1 MEQPELDA
9 LVRRCQQTLPDDTR
23 AFEQLV
29 ALYKERVFA
38 TAYRI
43 MGNRQE
49 AEDQAQE
56 VFVKVYRNIRRLDDP
71 GTITSWIY
79 RITTNTCYDALTQ
92 QRRRPQTQPLTPTTP
107 DGDEEP
113 RYADERTPTPEQ
125 AVLQHELRRCLEA
138 ALSELD
144 TMGRTAL
151 VLRDIEDRSYQE
163 IADALAIG
171 LSAVKMRIHRT
182 RLAFQQMLDRVC
194 PGVARPARTSDSTV

>member
-1 MEQPELDA
+1 MEQPALEA

-29 ALYKERVFA
+29 ALYKDRIFA

-43 MGNRQE
+43 MHNRQE

-56 VFVKVYRNIRRLDDP
+56 VFLKVYRSIRRLDDP
-71 GTITSWIY
+71 ATFTAWIY
-79 RITTNTCYDALTQ
+79 RITAHTCYDALSQ
-92 QRRRPQTQPLTPTTP
+92 QRRRPHTQPLTPLDSA
-107 DGDEEP
+107 DGDEL

-125 AVLQHELRRCLEA
+125 AALQHELRRCLET
-138 ALSELD
+138 ALGELD
-144 TMGRTAL
+144 TVGRTAL

-182 RLAFQQMLDRVC
+182 RLAFQQMLERVC
-194 PGVARPARTSDSTV
+194 PGVARTVRTGDTA

>member
-1 MEQPELDA
+1 MEQSALEA

-29 ALYKERVFA
+29 ALYKDRIFA

-43 MGNRQE
+43 MDHRQE
-49 AEDQAQE
+49 AEDQTQE
-56 VFVKVYRNIRRLDDP
+56 IFVKVYRHIRRLDDP
-71 GTITSWIY
+71 ATFNSWIY
-79 RITTNTCYDALTQ
+79 RIAANTCYDALTQ
-92 QRRRPQTQPLTPTTP
+92 QRRRPATQPLAPIMP

-113 RYADERTPTPEQ
+113 RYADERIPTPEE
-125 AVLQHELRRCLEA
+125 AALRRELRRCLEA
-138 ALSELD
+138 ALAELD
-144 TMGRTAL
+144 TIGRTAL

-171 LSAVKMRIHRT
+171 LSAVKMRVHRT

-194 PGVARPARTSDSTV
+194 PGVARPTSASDGTI